1 MNQKIEMSFK
11 NDKYEFGQIYNK
23 IYQYKFENSNL
34 YGKVMVFNGITK
46 TKKWK
51 EIIYFIETISKK
63 YQLNFKFNEYVI
75 CVYTTANQFEI
86 IKNLFNDL
94 KELNKNQV
102 LYFKLDFQT
111 ISNKQYNNKNYIYSS
126 IQLENINQSYLNN
139 IIDFFNLK
147 KILIPLKS

>member
-34 YGKVMVFNGITK
+34 YGKVMVFNGINK

-75 CVYTTANQFEI
+75 CIYTIANQFEI

-126 IQLENINQSYLNN
+126 IKLEDINQSYLNN
-139 IIDFFNLK
+139 IIDFFNLN